1 MEFRSPHPLKP
12 NGVSG
17 VKESWRG
24 RSRADPATFHFKK
37 TITLLRTA
45 ILAAVTILVYP
56 PVSAQGQAAVTRT
69 ISVCV
74 LSSGTLKEVP
84 ASYDTRTG
92 DTLVTVSTGPV
103 YFHAV
108 YPNDANYA
116 AGHAWYFKNNTLRH
130 RGRRYRKYGLPR
142 VLGTSEVARLSST
155 IGTVPL
161 FVETGTVE
169 LPEVL
174 YVPVRVGCEFQ
185 PYQLEPETRTH

>member
-1 MEFRSPHPLKP
+1 MTRPLP
-12 NGVSG
+12 
-17 VKESWRG
+17 
-24 RSRADPATFHFKK
+24 ADDPASIHFKGE
-37 TITLLRTA
+37 TTLLRTA
-45 ILAAVTILVYP
+45 IVIALAVLVYP
-56 PVSAQGQAAVTRT
+56 PQPAFGQAPVTRT

-84 ASYDTRTG
+84 ASYNTRTG

-108 YPNDANYA
+108 YPNDASYA
-116 AGHAWYFKNNTLRH
+116 EGHAWYFKNNTLRH
-130 RGRRYRKYGLPR
+130 HGRRYRKYGLPR

-155 IGTVPL
+155 VGTVPL